1 MSNVFNENFLWGAAS
16 AAPQIEG
23 AWNED
28 GRTPSIWDVAPSK
41 KIKNGE
47 DELKI
52 SEEVKK
58 IVDKVAETKRA
69 LSPWDM
75 LRAAHEKDGPWD
87 TTYAYGKGNH
97 KEISLGLIKESFK
110 DGRERGF

>member
-1 MSNVFNENFLWGAAS
+1 MPILGVPDWMKTE
-16 AAPQIEG
+16 
-23 AWNED
+23 
-28 GRTPSIWDVAPSK
+28 
-41 KIKNGE
+41 E
-47 DELKI
+47 DEIPEI
-52 SEEVKK
+52 SKEVKE